1 MLKKQL
7 TKAFKIITKNLPLL
21 SLYKR
26 DKVSERKINGLHIWV
41 DGELKTQVNDE
52 DLSCLLKERFITTR
66 RHFFAQGPRLGVAAT
81 NLPPCNEQLQETH
94 FIRHV
99 RFVNKVEGTS
109 TREYCVHMLVP
120 RIFPES

>member
-52 DLSCLLKERFITTR
+52 DLSCLLKERFIQYT
-66 RHFFAQGPRLGVAAT
+66 P
-81 NLPPCNEQLQETH
+81 NLRSTYRDTH
-94 FIRHV
+94 
-99 RFVNKVEGTS
+99 
-109 TREYCVHMLVP
+109 
-120 RIFPES
+120 